1 MSYATFALAGVKEFL
16 LDEVSLSFVTIQNW
30 MLIAVAILAV
40 ILILVIVSAA
50 KNSKKSSGDKPDEK
64 SEVEVAEIKEPIAE
78 PEENTTTEE
87 SAATEDAVATED
99 ESAERTEA
107 EKEENE
113 VLAEEV
119 AEIDDATV
127 VIDEAE
133 EEDVEKIVEEKTE
146 AAESSVKAESSVE
159 VAEIKEPE
167 PTAKKEKPTKTRF
180 GGKADEVFGANLLQ
194 KADEKKPE
202 KVTTEKT
209 AAETVKE
216 EAAATETKD
225 AVKSVVGKF
234 EICNSSIGG
243 FRYHLLAN
251 NGQLLYESRD
261 YKTVESCSDAVAK
274 FVNSVANGAFT
285 VRADKFGNYKYF
297 LKSVTSNNVIYVGE
311 SYTTKKSCLNA
322 VESVKRFAPVSP
334 ITDATEADFQV
345 VTTAFAIPDEVK
357 SAVENKQGATGKWII
372 DRVDEEDEKS
382 PFAFL
387 LYANNGQLLYQ
398 SRDYKTYD
406 NCRKGIDVF
415 VDAVKNGYF
424 IIDEDK
430 FGKFKFFLR
439 SKKTGSQAE
448 YVGQNYTDK
457 QSCCN
462 SAVSVYKFALLTPI
476 NLD

>member
-50 KNSKKSSGDKPDEK
+50 KNSKKSAGDKPEEK
-64 SEVEVAEIKEPIAE
+64 SEAEEAAIVAET
-78 PEENTTTEE
+78 EEKTTTEE
-87 SAATEDAVATED
+87 TSVTEQTATEEAAVSEEAT
-99 ESAERTEA
+99 AEQTEP
-107 EKEENE
+107 EKEEKE
-113 VLAEEV
+113 VIAEEV

-127 VIDEAE
+127 VADDGAE
-133 EEDVEKIVEEKTE
+133 EKVDEVVEEKTE
-146 AAESSVKAESSVE
+146 GAESSAEK
-159 VAEIKEPE
+159 AEIKETE
-167 PTAKKEKPTKTRF
+167 PTAKREKPTKTRF
-180 GGKADEVFGANLLQ
+180 GGKADEVFGANPLQ

-202 KVTTEKT
+202 KEPENVTTEEN
-209 AAETVKE
+209 AAETAKD

-225 AVKSVVGKF
+225 AVKSVTGKF

-261 YKTVESCSDAVAK
+261 YKTVEGCADAVAK

-311 SYTTKKSCLNA
+311 SYTTKKSCLSA

-345 VTTAFAIPDEVK
+345 VTTAFSIPDEVK

-382 PFAFL
+382 PFVFL

-398 SRDYKTYD
+398 SRDYKSYD
-406 NCRKGIDVF
+406 NCRKGVDVF

-457 QSCCN
+457 QSCCS